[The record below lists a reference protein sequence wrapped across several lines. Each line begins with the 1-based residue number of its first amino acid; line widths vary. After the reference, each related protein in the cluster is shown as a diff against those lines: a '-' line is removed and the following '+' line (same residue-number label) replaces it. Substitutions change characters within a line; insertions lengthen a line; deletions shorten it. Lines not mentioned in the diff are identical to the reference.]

1 MNKILLNKV
10 VTLSVLVSAVS
21 FNASAMMDPE
31 VTENTS
37 SEGEHRVNAPMVSQP
52 TIHFSVCSGVY
63 NPELNAI
70 MNGMQASGYTP
81 AAVDSSALTESQ
93 RNAAVYFM
101 NPRGN

>member
-10 VTLSVLVSAVS
+10 VALSVLVSVVS
-21 FNASAMMDPE
+21 FNACAMFEPE
-31 VTENTS
+31 ATEDAS
-37 SEGEHRVNAPMVSQP
+37 SEAQKVNAPLVSQP
-52 TIHFSVCSGVY
+52 TINGSVCSGIY

-70 MNGMQASGYTP
+70 MNAMQTSGYTP
-81 AAVDSSALTESQ
+81 AAVDSSRLTESQ